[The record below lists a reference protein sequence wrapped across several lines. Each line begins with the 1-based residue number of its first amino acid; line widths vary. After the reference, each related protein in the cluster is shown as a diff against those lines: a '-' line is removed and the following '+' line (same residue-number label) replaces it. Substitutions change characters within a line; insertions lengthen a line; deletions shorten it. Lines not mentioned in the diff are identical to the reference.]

1 MENYIITKL
10 ENYRKYFGDILFPDE
25 LVARREVGKN
35 PANWMYSFD
44 GRAWEPVPMDIGKI
58 DYFNALFRPKP
69 EGCILGITEDIK
81 KNPELYQ
88 YSHDNG
94 NTWEDLWCDNYP
106 SHNWIYHGTHSTT
119 WFRRAYHKPKD
130 IKTQE
135 E

>member
-44 GRAWEPVPMDIGKI
+44 GRAWEQDPMDIGKI
-58 DYFNALFRPKP
+58 DYSNALFRPKP

-94 NTWEDLWCDNYP
+94 NTWEDLLSEQTSGGLNALLLFCCTSYIFQAVFLFCI
-106 SHNWIYHGTHSTT
+106 S
-119 WFRRAYHKPKD
+119 
-130 IKTQE
+130 
-135 E
+135 